1 MPWPIIPD
9 GVAQCHPSY
18 STSPM
23 CEAVPVARE
32 IVVYPEAQLFGF
44 ANTCETVPVRFTLN
58 GTSCSC
64 ITIVGWSVLPATG
77 DGPVVRPWHAAAAT
91 HKAATANL

>member
-9 GVAQCHPSY
+9 GVVQCHPSY

-23 CEAVPVARE
+23 CEAVPVALE
-32 IVVYPEAQLFGF
+32 IVVYPAAQPFGF

-64 ITIVGWSVLPATG
+64 ITIVVPGAPPLIV
-77 DGPVVRPWHAAAAT
+77 DGPTVRPWHALAAI
-91 HKAATANL
+91 HIAATASR